1 MSKNLFVVDAPWEMG
16 AAHLDAA
23 RLPLSRAKRKSERIM
38 FARAMSPVAVA
49 RGAVVAT
56 RARGARRRASTIFRR
71 ADGDG
76 LREALDQANQA
87 PDGTTQRDFANFY
100 KVLNAQSPEDAQRI
114 VDELAASGELTEGV
128 VEAALATMQTAQQ
141 KGEKPEI
148 VAALKGVFEYLLE
161 SFQRANAPPELEV
174 IDAIVAGL
182 NALDETSDASAEER
196 VVIERVDAAGMTVD
210 NFSATVDGFL
220 IAMEEQDKQFE
231 EQVAAMRAQGV
242 DEEREQQLDQLTYMR
257 ANAKAQMLCIRDIC
271 SRVTGGD

>member
-1 MSKNLFVVDAPWEMG
+1 MSVRAF
-16 AAHLDAA
+16 
-23 RLPLSRAKRKSERIM
+23 SR
-38 FARAMSPVAVA
+38 VTVA
-49 RGAVVAT
+49 RRAFVAT
-56 RARGARRRASTIFRR
+56 RARGARRARGTTVTRR

-76 LREALDQANQA
+76 LREALAQANQA

-100 KVLNAQSPEDAQRI
+100 KVLNAQSPEDAQSI

-141 KGEKPEI
+141 KDEKPEI

-161 SFQRANAPPELEV
+161 SFQRANAPPELGV

-182 NALDETSDASAEER
+182 NELDETSDASAEER
-196 VVIERVDAAGMTVD
+196 VLVERVEAAGMTVD
-210 NFSATVDGFL
+210 NFSASVDGFL

-242 DEEREQQLDQLTYMR
+242 DEEREQQLDQLAYMR
-257 ANAKAQMLCIRDIC
+257 ANAKAQMLCIRDVC
-271 SRVTGGD
+271 SRITGGN